1 MSLDLR
7 PSSAG
12 QRRRPAG
19 AIITAWALAALALAG
34 CLARADIHPEAARLN
49 SRAASAL
56 AAGRLA
62 PAEKAL
68 AVALEYNPCYAAAL
82 HNLALVAYCRGRL
95 DAAARLEREALA
107 CRPDLVQAV
116 NGLGAIALRRGRLQ
130 AAAAWFESAL
140 ALDPGYLD
148 ARRNLIRT
156 ARLLGETDL
165 AAEEQARLRAL
176 SATRETAAPARPS
189 ADRRRAGEVE

>member
-1 MSLDLR
+1 MNPNSR
-7 PSSAG
+7 PAAAE
-12 QRRRPAG
+12 QRRRLAGVIPAL
-19 AIITAWALAALALAG
+19 WALAALALGG

-49 SRAASAL
+49 RRAASAL
-56 AAGRLA
+56 AAGRLVA
-62 PAEKAL
+62 AEKVL

-95 DAAARLEREALA
+95 DAAAQLEREALA

-116 NGLGAIALRRGRLQ
+116 NGLGAIALRQGRLQ

-165 AAEEQARLRAL
+165 AAEEQARLQAL
-176 SATRETAAPARPS
+176 TAARKNDARPS
-189 ADRRRAGEVE
+189 TGRRPTGAGR

>member
-1 MSLDLR
+1 MNLNVSFG
-7 PSSAG
+7 S
-12 QRRRPAG
+12 RRRRLAG
-19 AIITAWALAALALAG
+19 AIVSAWVLLALALAG
-34 CLARADIHPEAARLN
+34 CLARAEIHPQAARLN
-49 SRAASAL
+49 RRAATAL
-56 AAGRLA
+56 AAGRLE

-82 HNLALVAYCRGRL
+82 HNLALVAYCRGQL

-116 NGLGAIALRRGRLQ
+116 NGLGAIALRQGRLQ

-140 ALDPGYLD
+140 VLDPGYLE

-156 ARLLGETDL
+156 ARLLGENDL

-176 SATRETAAPARPS
+176 TAARKAPARPS
-189 ADRRRAGEVE
+189 GGRRRAGGGK